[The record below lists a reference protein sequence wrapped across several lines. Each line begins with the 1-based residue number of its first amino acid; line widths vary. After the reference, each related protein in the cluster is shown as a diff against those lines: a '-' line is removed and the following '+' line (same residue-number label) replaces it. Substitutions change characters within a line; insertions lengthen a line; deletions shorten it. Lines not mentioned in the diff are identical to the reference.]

1 MRKTFMNIGLFALF
15 MVSGANA
22 FAQYVPTHP
31 KYVEYIT
38 GGQKFTDYF
47 PTWEPGKQL
56 SEDENFFI
64 SRVKFKERFINRN
77 SQVVPDND
85 YNNQRKF
92 SLCTPMGI
100 SDTYWQ
106 TLPRGVMDGD
116 TFGMWSYIDY
126 QDGWSQ
132 SWIRNVGAYSDV
144 CHKNGVQNSGGVV
157 FFDSWGGDNTDS
169 GKTVNLITQKNS
181 DGSWKYLD
189 KFMQF
194 LRYYGVDGVT
204 FNPEGTVPNAA
215 ALQDFFADCHK
226 WADEHGTKF
235 HVCWYATSQNNGY
248 MDLGST
254 LTSGKADWFIKN
266 GNDVCDVYFLNYDWH
281 QSWRNSSQTAEK
293 LRKGSTNNVF
303 GGYDIQGNWM
313 GRATWTTFKE
323 TPMSICFWGNHT
335 TDMIYQNST
344 ELGSTD
350 EAVQRN
356 YMQKQEQVFS
366 GGNRNPAKTPAIKNG
381 VGSSST
387 AAMKSFHGVAAL
399 MPARSSL
406 QELPFITRF
415 SIGSGKAF
423 RYEGNETFHSKWYG
437 LATQDYLPTWRWWIT
452 DTAGKVPSDAVECD
466 FTFDDSW
473 YAGSCLRVKGA
484 TESSIIRLFKT
495 NFNVSA
501 ADDVNLIFKLAAD
514 NTSTGSAQADSHARL
529 FWSFV
534 DSESELHFA
543 DVTGGKKGEWTEWKK
558 TAGEIGM
565 EGNVAVLGI
574 AYDNTPADYEMLVG
588 ELGIVPQKA
597 YNPVVPKITKAEILD
612 RTFSNVNYKLIW
624 DCGKSAA
631 AQADKSLPTY
641 NEDIDTWYYEVFSQP
656 EGGEPA
662 LDGMTTSWAHYVVN
676 AYGKADVKRYRFGV
690 RAVAPDGKTASEIT
704 WSDWMESDV
713 TFVEG
718 VTVDRPVIKPG
729 EEFNVTYTD
738 PLHPAAAK
746 WQIVDAQG
754 NDVVTPATDAT
765 SMTAKIDKE
774 GTYDLIITDGDEQE
788 GADGTTGAPATP
800 VLNAND
806 LVDGETYYIST
817 AARGGLTVKDAN
829 DTRLWGTQQNGVG
842 QKTDNK
848 DPRQQFKFV
857 AQGSNIYLYNVA
869 TQKYVSATN
878 TGTLTDNPKS
888 PIYFVEG
895 ANGTVRL
902 KFSDALNINLGGE
915 CQLTIDTWSKKD
927 EGNSFVILPISAD
940 VAGEAKLPLIYRGL
954 IQISP
959 DETGALPVIND
970 FTAEKTVLDETNNST
985 AVKFDIARLGEGK
998 VSRGLQM
1005 EDAYQFRIPKEA
1017 LPASQNKYSV
1027 GFWLKPDKFA
1037 HSKYGTNLINKRN
1050 VSRSWPHNN
1059 WGAFWVIIWPEW
1071 KDNSGSVVLDDNV
1084 ISYTMYNSTNAGS
1097 LAGNKN
1103 IHETPFYTCVTDRQ
1117 HPCGQTYALTPGTW
1131 SHVMITYDGSS
1142 QSIYFNGKLAVK
1154 TQTRFVEY
1162 DESPIYIGGS
1172 NVYHAGINGTIDDV
1186 QVWHKALSASEI
1198 QEAMK
1203 GYEGKTIPAEL
1214 KAYYTF
1220 ESFDATNNFPNLGSG
1235 GEKMKGAYV
1244 NLEGAAG
1251 ENTTG
1256 TVEVT
1261 LKPNTDVL
1269 GNPTLPGTLEVR
1281 TDVLFTVP
1289 GLEVENTDTS
1299 GSIFAPLSTAAG
1311 YYDATLTLSN
1321 MWGKTSVKKL
1331 GYITYG
1337 DVSGLDNIEIV
1348 PSATSV
1354 IYNTAG
1360 QRVNNATKGVYIVNG
1375 KKIVR

>member
-1 MRKTFMNIGLFALF
+1 MKNTTKIIGLALLFAASAG
-15 MVSGANA
+15 VAN
-22 FAQYVPTHP
+22 AQYVPTHP
-31 KYVEYIT
+31 KYVEYIS

-47 PTWEPGKQL
+47 PSWEPGKQL

-64 SRVKFKERFINRN
+64 SRVKIKERFVNRN

-132 SWIRNVGAYSDV
+132 SWIRNVGAYSDI

-157 FFDSWGGDNTDS
+157 FFDSWGGSNVES
-169 GKTVNLITQKNS
+169 QATVNLLTQKNS

-189 KFMQF
+189 KFMKF

-204 FNPEGTVPNAA
+204 FNPEGTIYNAS
-215 ALQDFFADCHK
+215 ALQDFFSACHE
-226 WADEHGTKF
+226 WANTHGTKF
-235 HVCWYATSQNNGY
+235 HVCWYAVNSNEGT
-248 MDLGST
+248 MT
-254 LTSGKADWFIKN
+254 LTSTLNNAHSNWFIKN
-266 GNDVCDVYFLNYDWH
+266 GKDVCDVYFLNYDWH
-281 QSWRNSSQTAEK
+281 QSWRTSQQTAEG

-303 GGYDIQGNWM
+303 GGYDIQGKWL
-313 GRATWTTFKE
+313 GRATWTTFQS

-344 ELGSTD
+344 EFGSTD

-366 GGNRNPAKTPAIKNG
+366 GGNRNPANTPAVSNNHT
-381 VGSSST
+381 SSST
-387 AAMKSFHGVAAL
+387 AAMKKFHGIAAL

-423 RYEGNETFHSKWYG
+423 RYEGNETFKSKWYG

-452 DTAGKVPSDAVECD
+452 DNDGKVPSDAVNCD

-473 YAGSCLRVKGA
+473 YAGSCLRVRGA
-484 TESSIIRLFKT
+484 TESSNIRLFKT
-495 NFNVSA
+495 NFQVSA
-501 ADDVNLIFKLAAD
+501 SDDVNLIFKLAAD
-514 NTSTGSAQADSHARL
+514 NNSHARL

-534 DSESELHFA
+534 GSESELHFA
-543 DVTGGKKGEWTEWKK
+543 DVAAGKKGEWTEWKK
-558 TAGEIGM
+558 TAGDIGM
-565 EGNVAVLGI
+565 TGNVAVLGI
-574 AYDNTPADYEMLVG
+574 AYDKTPNTYEMLVG
-588 ELGIVPQKA
+588 EFGIVPQKA
-597 YNPVVPKITKAEILD
+597 YNPVQPKITKAQFLE
-612 RTFSNVNYKLIW
+612 RTYRGTSYKLIW
-624 DCGKSAA
+624 DCGKSQA
-631 AQADKSLPTY
+631 AQADPSIPTY
-641 NEDIDTWYYEVFSQP
+641 NEDVDTWYYEVYSQAKD
-656 EGGEPA
+656 GEPI
-662 LDGMTTSWAHYVVN
+662 LDAMTTSWAHYVVG
-676 AYGKADVKRYRFGV
+676 AYGDADTHEYRFGV
-690 RAVAPDGKTASEIT
+690 RAVAPDGKTASDIT
-704 WSDWMESDV
+704 WSDWFTSDITV
-713 TFVEG
+713 VEG
-718 VTVDRPVIKPG
+718 VTVDRPVIKAG
-729 EEFNVTYTD
+729 EEFNVNFTD

-754 NDVVTPATDAT
+754 NDVVTPAKNAT
-765 SMTAKIDKE
+765 GISGKIDQL
-774 GTYDLIITDGDEQE
+774 GTYDVIISDTDDQAGN
-788 GADGTTGAPATP
+788 GGTTGAPATP
-800 VLNAND
+800 VLSAND
-806 LVDGETYYIST
+806 LVDGEIYYINT

-829 DTRLWGTQQNGVG
+829 DTRIWGTQESGVS

-857 AQGSNIYLYNVA
+857 EQGGNYYLYNVA
-869 TQKYVSATN
+869 TKKYVSATK
-878 TGTLTDNPKS
+878 TGTLTAEPKS
-888 PIYFVEG
+888 PIYFTEG

-902 KFSDALNINLGGE
+902 KFSDSFNINLGGE
-915 CQLTIDTWSKKD
+915 CQVTIDTWSKKD
-927 EGNSFVILPISAD
+927 DGNSFVILPISAD
-940 VAGEAKLPLIYRGL
+940 VAGEVKLPTIYRGL

-970 FTAEKTVLDETNNST
+970 FTAEKRELDENTNST

-1005 EDAYQFRIPKEA
+1005 EDASQFRIPKEA
-1017 LPASQNKYSV
+1017 LPASQSKYSV
-1027 GFWLKPDKFA
+1027 GFWIKPDKFA

-1050 VSRSWPHNN
+1050 VGRSWPHNN
-1059 WGAFWVIIWPEW
+1059 WGAFWVIVWPEW
-1071 KDNSGSVVLDDNV
+1071 KNNSGDVVLDDNV
-1084 ISYTMYNSTNAGS
+1084 ISYTMYSSTNAGS
-1097 LAGNKN
+1097 LAGNSN
-1103 IHETPFYTCVTDRQ
+1103 IHETPFYSCVTDRQ
-1117 HPCGQTYALTPGTW
+1117 HPCGQTYALVPGTW

-1154 TQTRFVEY
+1154 TQTRFVQY

-1203 GYEGKTIPAEL
+1203 GYEGKTVPADL

-1220 ESFDATNNFPNLGSG
+1220 ESFDAENNFPNLGSG
-1235 GEKMKGAYV
+1235 GEKMAGAYV

-1269 GNPTLPGTLEVR
+1269 GNPTLPGSL
-1281 TDVLFTVP
+1281 DVSTNLIFEVP
-1289 GLEVENTDTS
+1289 GLNTENTDQS
-1299 GSIFAPLSTAAG
+1299 GTIFAPMGTSVG
-1311 YYDATLTLSN
+1311 YYDAILTLSN
-1321 MWGKTSVKKL
+1321 MWGTTTLSKPN
-1331 GYITYG
+1331 YISYG
-1337 DVSGLDNIEIV
+1337 NVVGIEGVEVLPAVQSGTIFNLQ
-1348 PSATSV
+1348 
-1354 IYNTAG
+1354 G
-1360 QRVNNATKGVYIVNG
+1360 LRVNNAAHGVYIING
-1375 KKIVR
+1375 KKVVR

>member
-1 MRKTFMNIGLFALF
+1 MKNEIKQIGLALLFAASAG
-15 MVSGANA
+15 VAN
-22 FAQYVPTHP
+22 AQYVPTHP
-31 KYVEYIT
+31 KYVEYIS

-64 SRVKFKERFINRN
+64 SRVKIKPRFINRN
-77 SQVVPDND
+77 SQVDPNNE

-132 SWIRNVGAYSDV
+132 SWIRNVGAYSDI

-157 FFDSWGGDNTDS
+157 FFDSWGGDNTNS
-169 GKTVNLITQKNS
+169 NATVNLLTQKNS
-181 DGSWKYLD
+181 DGSFKYLD

-204 FNPEGTVPNAA
+204 FNPEGYIPNAS
-215 ALQDFFADCHK
+215 ALQDFFIACHE
-226 WADEHGTKF
+226 WADAHGTKF
-235 HVCWYATSQNNGY
+235 HVNWYGVSSNEGSMTLS
-248 MDLGST
+248 ST
-254 LTSGKADWFIKN
+254 LNSGHSNWFIKN
-266 GNDVCDVYFLNYDWH
+266 GKDVCDVYFLNYDWH
-281 QSWRNSSQTAEK
+281 TSWRTSQNTAEA

-303 GGYDIQGNWM
+303 GGYDIQGNWL
-313 GRATWTTFKE
+313 GRATWTTFKS

-356 YMQKQEQVFS
+356 YMQKQEQVFC
-366 GGNRNPAKTPAIKNG
+366 GGNRNVANLPAISNNHT
-381 VGSSST
+381 SSST
-387 AAMKSFHGVAAL
+387 AAMKKFHGIASL
-399 MPARSSL
+399 MPARSTL

-452 DTAGKVPSDAVECD
+452 DNNGQVPADAVECD

-473 YAGSCLRVKGA
+473 YAGSCMRVKGA
-484 TESSIIRLFKT
+484 TASSNIRLFKT
-495 NFNVSA
+495 NFQVSA

-514 NTSTGSAQADSHARL
+514 NNSHARL

-534 DSESELHFA
+534 GSENDLHFA
-543 DVTGGKKGEWTEWKK
+543 DVTGGKKGEWAEWTK

-574 AYDNTPADYEMLVG
+574 AYDNTPAGYEMLVG

-597 YNPVVPKITKAEILD
+597 YNPVQPKITMAKILD
-612 RTFSNVNYKLIW
+612 RTYSNVNYKLIW
-624 DCGKSAA
+624 DCGKSQA
-631 AQADKSLPTY
+631 AQADASMPTY
-641 NEDIDTWYYEVFSQP
+641 NEDVDTWYYEIFSQP

-676 AYGKADVKRYRFGV
+676 AYGQSDVARYRFGV

-704 WSDWMESDV
+704 WSDWQESDV

-746 WQIVDAQG
+746 WRIVDAQG
-754 NDVVTPATDAT
+754 NDMVAPATNAT
-765 SMTAKIDKE
+765 GITGKIDKQ
-774 GTYDLIITDGDEQE
+774 GTYDLIISETDDQTGE
-788 GADGTTGAPATP
+788 GGTTTAPATP
-800 VLNAND
+800 VLSTSD
-806 LVDGETYYIST
+806 LVADQAYYIST

-829 DTRLWGTQQNGVG
+829 DTRIWGTQESGVG

-857 AQGSNIYLYNVA
+857 EQGGNYYLYNVA
-869 TQKYVSATN
+869 TKKYVSATS
-878 TGTLTDNPKS
+878 TGTLTAEPKS

-895 ANGTVRL
+895 SNGTVRL
-902 KFSDALNINLGGE
+902 KFSDSFNINLGGS
-915 CQLTIDTWSKKD
+915 CQVTIDTWSKKD
-927 EGNSFVILPISAD
+927 DGNSFIILPAD
-940 VAGEAKLPLIYRGL
+940 VDVAAEVKLPLIYRGL

-959 DETGALPVIND
+959 EETGSLPVIND
-970 FTAEKTVLDETNNST
+970 FTAESTMLSESAPRT
-985 AVKFDIARLGEGK
+985 AVSFDIARLGEGK

-1005 EDAYQFRIPKEA
+1005 EDASQFRIPKEA
-1017 LPASQNKYSV
+1017 LPASQKQYTV
-1027 GFWLKPDKFA
+1027 GFWIKPDKFA
-1037 HSKYGTNLINKRN
+1037 HSKYGTNLINKRS
-1050 VSRSWPHNN
+1050 VGRSWPHNN
-1059 WGAFWVIIWPEW
+1059 WGAFWVIVWPEW
-1071 KDNSGSVVLDDNV
+1071 KNNSGEVVLDDNV
-1084 ISYTMYNSTNAGS
+1084 ISYTMYKSVNTGS
-1097 LAGNKN
+1097 LAGNSN
-1103 IHETPFYTCVTDRQ
+1103 VHETPYYSCVTDRQ
-1117 HPCGQTYALTPGTW
+1117 HPCGETYALTPGTW
-1131 SHVMITYDGSS
+1131 SHVMISFDGTR
-1142 QSIYFNGKLAVK
+1142 QSIYFNGKLAVQTTTVFES
-1154 TQTRFVEY
+1154 TQQY

-1186 QVWHKALSASEI
+1186 QVWHKALTEAEVL
-1198 QEAMK
+1198 EAMK

-1220 ESFDATNNFPNLGSG
+1220 ESFDGQNNFPNLGSG
-1235 GEKMKGAYV
+1235 GATMTGAYV

-1251 ENTTG
+1251 ENTNG

-1261 LKPNTDVL
+1261 LAPNTNVL
-1269 GNPTLPGTLEVR
+1269 GNPTLPGSLDVM
-1281 TDVLFTVP
+1281 TDVIFEAL
-1289 GLEVENTDTS
+1289 GLTTENTAVS
-1299 GSIFAPLSTAAG
+1299 GSIFAPISTAVG
-1311 YYDATLTLSN
+1311 TYDATLRLRN
-1321 MWGKTSVKKL
+1321 MWGEAVLTKPA
-1331 GYITYG
+1331 YITYG
-1337 DVSGLDNIEIV
+1337 DIVGIDTNVIV
-1348 PSATSV
+1348 PTDNAV
-1354 IYNTAG
+1354 YNLQG
-1360 QRVNNATKGVYIVNG
+1360 QRVNNAARGVYIVNG
-1375 KKIVR
+1375 KKVVR

>member
-1 MRKTFMNIGLFALF
+1 MKCIGLALLFAASAG
-15 MVSGANA
+15 VAN
-22 FAQYVPTHP
+22 AQYVPTHP
-31 KYVEYIT
+31 KYVEYIS

-47 PTWEPGKQL
+47 PSWQPGQQL

-64 SRVKFKERFINRN
+64 SRVKYKERFVNRN
-77 SQVVPDND
+77 SQVVPDNAH
-85 YNNQRKF
+85 NNARKF

-157 FFDSWGGDNTDS
+157 FFDSWGGDNTNS
-169 GKTVNLITQKNS
+169 NATVNLITQKNS

-189 KFMQF
+189 KFMKF

-204 FNPEGTVPNAA
+204 FNPEGTVPNAS
-215 ALQDFFADCHK
+215 ALQDFFVDCHK

-235 HVCWYATSQNNGY
+235 HVCWYGTSQNSGY
-248 MDLGST
+248 MDLGSS
-254 LTSGKADWFIKN
+254 LTNSKSNWFVKN
-266 GNDVCDVYFLNYDWH
+266 GKEVCDVYFLNYDWDA
-281 QSWRNSSQTAEK
+281 SANTSIQTAER
-293 LRKGSTNNVF
+293 LLKGSTNNLF

-313 GRATWTTFKE
+313 GRAKWTTFQNND
-323 TPMSICFWGNHT
+323 MSICFWGNHT

-452 DTAGKVPSDAVECD
+452 DNNGQVPADAVECD

-473 YAGSCLRVKGA
+473 YAGSCMRVKGA
-484 TESSIIRLFKT
+484 TASSNIRLFKT
-495 NFNVSA
+495 NFEVSA

-514 NTSTGSAQADSHARL
+514 NNSHARL

-534 DSESELHFA
+534 GSESDLHFA
-543 DVTGGKKGEWTEWKK
+543 DVTGGKKGEWAEWKK

-565 EGNVAVLGI
+565 AGNVAVLGI

-588 ELGIVPQKA
+588 ELGIVPQVA
-597 YNPVVPKITKAEILD
+597 YNPVQPKITKAVILD

-624 DCGKSAA
+624 DCGKGAA
-631 AQADKSLPTY
+631 AQADASMPTY
-641 NEDIDTWYYEVFSQP
+641 NEDVDTWYYEVYSQP
-656 EGGEPA
+656 EGGEIT

-676 AYGKADVKRYRFGV
+676 AYGQPDVTRYRFGV

-704 WSDWMESDV
+704 WSDWQESDV

-718 VTVDRPVIKPG
+718 VTVDRPVIKAG
-729 EEFNVTYTD
+729 ETFNVTYTD

-754 NDVVTPATDAT
+754 NDMVAPAKNAT
-765 SMTAKIDKE
+765 GISGSIDKQ
-774 GTYDLIITDGDEQE
+774 GTYDLIISDTEEQ
-788 GADGTTGAPATP
+788 GAGTGTSAPATP
-800 VLNAND
+800 VLSAND
-806 LVDGETYYIST
+806 LVADQIYYIST
-817 AARGGLTVKDAN
+817 AARGGLTVKSEN
-829 DTRLWGTQQNGVG
+829 DTRIWGTQESGVG

-857 AQGSNIYLYNVA
+857 EQGSNIYLYNVA
-869 TQKYVSATN
+869 TKKYVSATS
-878 TGTLTDNPKS
+878 TGTLTAEPKS

-895 ANGTVRL
+895 SNGTVRL
-902 KFSDALNINLGGE
+902 KFSDSFNINLGGS
-915 CQLTIDTWSKKD
+915 CQVTIDTWSKKD
-927 EGNSFVILPISAD
+927 DGNSFVILPITAD
-940 VAGEAKLPLIYRGL
+940 VAGEVKLPMIYRGL
-954 IQISP
+954 IQVSP

-970 FTAEKTVLDETNNST
+970 FTAENTTLTESNNST
-985 AVKFDIARLGEGK
+985 TVNFDIARLGEGK
-998 VSRGLQM
+998 VSRGLKM
-1005 EDAYQFRIPKEA
+1005 EDASQFRIPKEA
-1017 LPASQNKYSV
+1017 LPASQDKYSV
-1027 GFWLKPDKFA
+1027 GFWIKPDKFA

-1050 VSRSWPHNN
+1050 VGRAWPHNN
-1059 WGAFWVIIWPEW
+1059 WGAFWVIVWPEW
-1071 KDNSGSVVLDDNV
+1071 KNNSGDVVLDDNV
-1084 ISYTMYNSTNAGS
+1084 ISYTMYSSTNAGS
-1097 LAGNKN
+1097 LAGNSN
-1103 IHETPFYTCVTDRQ
+1103 IHETPFYSCVTDRQ

-1131 SHVMITYDGSS
+1131 SHVMITYDGSN

-1154 TQTRFVEY
+1154 TQTKFVQY

-1186 QVWHKALSASEI
+1186 QVWHKALSGDEVL
-1198 QEAMK
+1198 EAMK
-1203 GYEGKTIPAEL
+1203 GYEDKTVPAEL

-1220 ESFDATNNFPNLGSG
+1220 ESFDAQNNFPNLGSG
-1235 GEKMKGAYV
+1235 AATMKGAYV

-1261 LKPNTDVL
+1261 LKPDTDVL
-1269 GNPTLPGTLEVR
+1269 GNPTLPGSLEVG
-1281 TDVLFTVP
+1281 TTVAFEVP
-1289 GLEVENTDTS
+1289 GLQVESCT
-1299 GSIFAPLSTAAG
+1299 GSNANIFAPLAASTG
-1311 YYDATLTLSN
+1311 YYNATLRLTN
-1321 MWGKTSVKKL
+1321 MWGEAVLTKP
-1331 GYITYG
+1331 GYFTYG
-1337 DVSGLDNIEIV
+1337 DVVGIEGVEVLPTTSGAVFNLQ
-1348 PSATSV
+1348 
-1354 IYNTAG
+1354 G
-1360 QRVNNATKGVYIVNG
+1360 QRVNNATQGVYIING
-1375 KKIVR
+1375 KKVVR